1 MQADILYYINEH
13 RLSKGL
19 VPLNMNQVLTAE
31 AQKHSQQMASG
42 RVALGHSGF
51 SNRVERISTELGPIS
66 QSGENVAS
74 GNLSAQQVVANWLNS
89 TGHRENIEGR
99 FTLTGIGIA
108 KNNKGVIYFTQIFIR
123 K

>member
-1 MQADILYYINEH
+1 MQADILYYVNEH

-19 VPLNMNQVLTAE
+19 VPLNMNQLVTAE
-31 AQKHSQQMASG
+31 ALKHSQQMASG

-51 SNRVERISTELGPIS
+51 SNRVERISSQLGPIS

-74 GNLSAQQVVANWLNS
+74 GNLTAKQVVANWLNS
-89 TGHRENIEGR
+89 PGHRENIEGR